1 MMESVLSSKSTG
13 KTISQ
18 IIKETCAGRNTSFSA
33 LKWLEKNGFVRI
45 ESFGRQK
52 LIYPVIDNYT
62 LQYKY
67 FLDAFRFK
75 SLHSL
80 VKLIVKM
87 IAFKLKNEK
96 DVQGAILFGSALKND
111 SIKKILHSDIDIL
124 ILGKKE
130 AGENLLR
137 AREQIERIFGVLVNF
152 HFSEFNIDE
161 IFKGISVYQIS
172 YIDFNRPLEKQYFE
186 FLDWIFAAL
195 KSEGNKKLY
204 EEYLE
209 KARINLAYCYSY
221 LEGHFNLTKKEAL
234 EMFAK
239 NCKVNTFENIQTRG
253 IEIGEKI
260 FN

>member
-1 MMESVLSSKSTG
+1 MMESVLSSKSSG
-13 KTISQ
+13 KTINQ
-18 IIKETCAGRNTSFSA
+18 IIEEFQAGRSSSFSA

-45 ESFGRQK
+45 ESFGKQK

-75 SLHSL
+75 SLHPFI
-80 VKLIVKM
+80 KLIVKL

-96 DVQGAILFGSALKND
+96 DVKGAILFGSALKND
-111 SIKKILHSDIDIL
+111 SMEKIIYSDIDLL

-130 AGENLLR
+130 AGESLLR
-137 AREQIERIFGVLVNF
+137 AREQIERIFGVLINF
-152 HFSEFNIDE
+152 HFSDFNLDE
-161 IFKGISVYQIS
+161 IFKGILIYQIS
-172 YIDFNRPLEKQYFE
+172 YIDFNKSLEKQYFE
-186 FLDWIFAAL
+186 FLDWIFAAI
-195 KSEGNKKLY
+195 KSKGNKKLY

-209 KARINLAYCYSY
+209 KARLNLAYCHSS
-221 LEGHFNLTKKEAL
+221 LEGHSNLTKKEAL
-234 EMFAK
+234 ELFAE
-239 NCKVNTFENIQTRG
+239 NCKTNTFDDIQKRG